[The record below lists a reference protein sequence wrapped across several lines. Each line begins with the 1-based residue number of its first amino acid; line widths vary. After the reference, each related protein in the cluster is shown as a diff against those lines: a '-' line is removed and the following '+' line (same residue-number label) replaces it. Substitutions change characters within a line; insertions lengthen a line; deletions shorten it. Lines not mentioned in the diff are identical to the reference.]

1 MCIFCDIANK
11 KIPSKIIYEDSYTL
25 AFLDLSPVNPGH
37 TLIIPKKHFENV
49 LDLDEEYAEHLGK
62 AIVKVTNLL
71 KTKLNVKNL
80 NVINNSGKLSGQTV
94 MHLHFHLI
102 PRKENDNL
110 VINFN
115 ESNAKEEDLIRVY
128 EQLTN

>member
-11 KIPSKIIYEDSYTL
+11 KIPSKIVYEDSYTL

-71 KTKLNVKNL
+71 KTKLNVENL

>member
-11 KIPSKIIYEDSYTL
+11 KIPSKIVYEDSFTL

>member
-11 KIPSKIIYEDSYTL
+11 KIPSKIVYEDSYTL